1 MYLLITRIS
10 ISLSGKSIVF
20 AIAIMTTLAWG
31 LLGHSNILQRTVC
44 FFLQSMSSSSTR
56 KMVWVR
62 RGAGVENLVS
72 SFFIACSCTNF
83 SPSHFLSLT
92 YLFLIISSFLREFR
106 KCDKGHLFQKM
117 EPSSFSP
124 FQIQKNYFISFSI
137 YIYLPS
143 ISALI
148 STYESSAYSTL
159 QQSTVSFSTVQN
171 GEVLQYSTVQ
181 FSTLQYSALLY
192 CTVQ

>member
-20 AIAIMTTLAWG
+20 AIAIITTLAWG

-83 SPSHFLSLT
+83 SPSHFQVKHIYSLFLVLSLENLESVIKA
-92 YLFLIISSFLREFR
+92 YFKKFR
-106 KCDKGHLFQKM
+106 KI
-117 EPSSFSP
+117 EPTSFP
-124 FQIQKNYFISFSI
+124 TFHFISFSI
-137 YIYLPS
+137 ITIHFSSVQYIREQY
-143 ISALI
+143 IQYITAE
-148 STYESSAYSTL
+148 YR
-159 QQSTVSFSTVQN
+159 VF
-171 GEVLQYSTVQ
+171 QYSTVQ
-181 FSTLQYSALLY
+181 FSTLQYSAVQY
-192 CTVQ
+192 CTCLVK

>member
-20 AIAIMTTLAWG
+20 AIAIITTLAWG

-83 SPSHFLSLT
+83 SPSHFQVKHIYSLFLVLSLENLESVIKAYFKKFRNIEPT
-92 YLFLIISSFLREFR
+92 SFPTF
-106 KCDKGHLFQKM
+106 H
-117 EPSSFSP
+117 
-124 FQIQKNYFISFSI
+124 FISFSI
-137 YIYLPS
+137 I
-143 ISALI
+143 
-148 STYESSAYSTL
+148 TYHPFQLCLVHTRAVHTVHYSRVPCL
-159 QQSTVSFSTVQN
+159 LVQYSMVKYCSTVQYSS
-171 GEVLQYSTVQ
+171 VHYSTVQYSTVH
-181 FSTLQYSALLY
+181 
-192 CTVQ
+192 VQ